1 MKNKLLIFTLL
12 YLGLITF
19 LLSFLGKYF
28 YPGDLFAHLR
38 LHHLMYFFLLF
49 LVSFLLK
56 SRILRIISLV
66 LTIGITLSLLS
77 FYIPNT
83 ASKTHSIHSISL
95 GSMNLNVKNKN
106 YQGVLDYLE
115 ERDFDFLFFQEFTAT
130 WKKQLLPL
138 DQKYP
143 YNTSGKLDSNCIIG
157 IKSKL
162 PIDSFKIHDSGF
174 EKVPFIEATLN
185 IKGKKVTIIGIHA
198 RYPLSNRAFK
208 IRNNQFKM
216 INELIQKTEGEI
228 ILAGDMNCT
237 TWSPSFSLLIK
248 NTNLRDTRKGF
259 GIQPSWGGRIP
270 TVFLP
275 IDNIFVTDGIDVLH
289 SQTGKEIGSDH
300 LPKEMIFVLE

>member
-12 YLGLITF
+12 YLGLSTF
-19 LLSFLGKYF
+19 FLSFLGRYF
-28 YPGDLFAHLR
+28 YPGDIFAHLR
-38 LHHLMYFFLLF
+38 LHHLVYFFLLF
-49 LVSFLLK
+49 FISFWLK
-56 SRILRIISLV
+56 SRILRITSLI
-66 LTIGITLSLLS
+66 LTIGIAISIAP
-77 FYIPNT
+77 FYIPNSST
-83 ASKTHSIHSISL
+83 TDTSKAQIAF

-115 ERDFDFLFFQEFTAT
+115 EKDFDFLFFQEFTTT
-130 WKKQLLPL
+130 WKEQLLQL

-143 YNTSGKLDSNCIIG
+143 FNTSGKLDSNCIIG

-162 PIDSFKIHDSGF
+162 PIESFKLHDSGF
-174 EKVPFIEATLN
+174 EKVPFIEVVLN
-185 IKGKKVTIIGIHA
+185 IEGKKATVIGIHA

-216 INELIQKTEGEI
+216 INELIRNTEGEI

-237 TWSPSFSLLIK
+237 TWSPSFSILIE

-259 GIQPSWGGRIP
+259 GIQSSWGGRIP

-275 IDNIFVTDGIDVLH
+275 IDNIFVSQGIEVLH

-300 LPKEMIFVLE
+300 LPKEMVFVLK